1 MEQNLEGEEF
11 EKAVN
16 EALFSSEKTGR
27 YRIPMNRVPHS
38 RSLRSQPLLE
48 EGVVNEASSF
58 YCGGSM
64 EVKGRTSPLNC
75 WKSIGTAARRLRRL
89 HSILQRGLC
98 QHRLK
103 ARRGTVL

>member
-1 MEQNLEGEEF
+1 
-11 EKAVN
+11 
-16 EALFSSEKTGR
+16 
-27 YRIPMNRVPHS
+27 
-38 RSLRSQPLLE
+38 
-48 EGVVNEASSF
+48 
-58 YCGGSM
+58 M